1 MTNELKRYFVFL
13 LIVATIL
20 AAPFSVAW
28 GVYFGVLTNL
38 TINAFWN
45 SKLFPAK
52 QQSKSQLLTE
62 NVLPPR
68 L

>member
-1 MTNELKRYFVFL
+1 MTNNIKRYIVFS
-13 LIVATIL
+13 LIIATVLVAPL
-20 AAPFSVAW
+20 SVAW